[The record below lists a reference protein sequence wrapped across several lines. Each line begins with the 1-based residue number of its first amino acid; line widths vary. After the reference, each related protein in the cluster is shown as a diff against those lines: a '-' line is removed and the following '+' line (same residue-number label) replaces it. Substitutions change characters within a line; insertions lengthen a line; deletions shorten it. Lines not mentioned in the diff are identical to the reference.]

1 MSNLQYREK
10 FIIGIT
16 TVIVFTI
23 IANYYLPQSWW
34 LWIIILPLFVL
45 GLYDMI
51 QTKHSIKRNFPLIG
65 RLRYLLEDI
74 RPELMQYFV
83 ETDTE
88 GRPINRLDRS
98 VIYQRAKN
106 ETDTTPFGTK
116 LDVYGE
122 GYEWMS
128 HSIFPLN
135 HMKSEEPRVMIGG
148 KDCCQPYDA
157 SILNISAMSFGSL
170 SQNAVMA
177 MNKGAKLGG
186 FAQNTGE
193 GGLSEYHLKHGGDII
208 WQIGTGYFGARDL
221 DGNFNVDVYKQNAL
235 RPEVKMIELKLSQGA
250 KPGHGGILPAKKN
263 TPEIAKIRNIK
274 PYLDVMSP
282 PAHTEFHDAK
292 GLLEFI
298 QILRIESEGKPV
310 GFKLCIGNASEFE
323 EICKEM
329 INTGIR
335 PDFITIDGGEGGT
348 GAAPI
353 EFSNYMGMP
362 LIEGLT
368 TAIKLLNQYDLK
380 KDIRIIASGKIFSG
394 FQIAK
399 MMVLG
404 ADMCNSAR
412 AMMLAVGCIQA
423 LECNTN
429 TCPTGVA
436 TQDPSLMKGLDVND
450 KSIRVYQY
458 HKKTVQAFTEILAAA
473 GVSKGSELKKSQ
485 FFKRVDSDRVLN
497 FEELY
502 T

>member
-1 MSNLQYREK
+1 MQYKEK
-10 FIIGIT
+10 FSLGIVALIIL
-16 TVIVFTI
+16 TI
-23 IANYYLPQSWW
+23 IVNIFVVNSLW
-34 LWIIILPLFVL
+34 LWFLVVPVAFL
-45 GLYDMI
+45 GIYDMI
-51 QTKHSIKRNFPLIG
+51 QTKHSIKRNFPILG
-65 RLRYLLEDI
+65 RIRYLLEDL

-98 VIYQRAKN
+98 VIYQRAKE

-116 LDVYGE
+116 LDVYSE

-128 HSIFPLN
+128 HSIYPLN
-135 HMKSEEPRVMIGG
+135 HLKTDEPRVQVGG
-148 KDCCQPYDA
+148 RDCAQPYSA

-170 SQNAVMA
+170 SQNAILA
-177 MNKGAKLGG
+177 MNKGAKMGG

-193 GGLSEYHLKHGGDII
+193 GGLSEYHLRNEGDII

-221 DGNFNVDVYKQNAL
+221 EGNFCEAVYRANAL
-235 RPEVKMIELKLSQGA
+235 RPQVKMIELKLSQGA

-263 TPEIAKIRNIK
+263 TPEIARIRNIK
-274 PYLDVMSP
+274 PYVDVLSP
-282 PAHTEFHDAK
+282 PAHTQFEDAN
-292 GLLEFI
+292 GLLKFVKL
-298 QILRIESEGKPV
+298 LRDKADGKPV
-310 GFKLCIGNASEFE
+310 GFKLCMGEVSEFE

-329 INTGIR
+329 VNTGIL

-353 EFSNYMGMP
+353 EFSNYVGMP

-368 TAIKLLNQYDLK
+368 NAIKLLRKYNLK
-380 KDIRIIASGKIFSG
+380 QDIKIIASGKIFSG

-423 LECNTN
+423 LECNAN

-436 TQDPSLMKGLDVND
+436 TQDPSLMNGLDVND
-450 KSIRVYQY
+450 KSVRVYQY
-458 HKKTVQAFTEILAAA
+458 HKKTVNAFIEILAAA
-473 GVSKGSELKKSQ
+473 GATSGKSLKKSQ
-485 FFKRVDSDRVLN
+485 FYRRVDSDRVMS

-502 T
+502 G

>member
-1 MSNLQYREK
+1 MQYREK
-10 FIIGIT
+10 FIIGIV
-16 TVIVFTI
+16 TVIVLTA
-23 IANYYLPQSWW
+23 IANYVWPQTIFV
-34 LWIIILPLFVL
+34 WILILPISFM
-45 GLYDMI
+45 GIHDYF

-98 VIYQRAKN
+98 VIYQRAKS

-116 LDVYGE
+116 LDVYSE

-135 HMKSEEPRVMIGG
+135 HMKSEEPRVLIGG
-148 KDCCQPYDA
+148 KDCSKPYNA

-177 MNKGAKLGG
+177 MNKGAKLGR

-193 GGLSEYHLKHGGDII
+193 GGLSEYHLRHGGDII

-221 DGNFNVDVYKQNAL
+221 DGNFNLDVYKENAL
-235 RPEVKMIELKLSQGA
+235 KPQVKMIELKLSQGA

-274 PYLDVMSP
+274 PYVDVMSP
-282 PAHTEFHDAK
+282 PAHTEFHDAQ

-298 QILRIESEGKPV
+298 KRLREGADGKPV
-310 GFKLCIGNASEFE
+310 GFKLCIGNANEFE

-368 TAIKLLNQYDLK
+368 TAIKLLSQYGLK
-380 KDIRIIASGKIFSG
+380 NEIKIIASGKIFSG

-436 TQDPSLMKGLDVND
+436 TQDPSLMRGLDVND
-450 KSIRVYQY
+450 KSVRVFQY
-458 HKKTVQAFTEILAAA
+458 HRKTVSAFTEILAAA
-473 GVSKGSELKKSQ
+473 GAHKSSELQKSQ
-485 FFKRVDSDRVLN
+485 FFRRIDSDKVMS

-502 T
+502 S